1 MKAISTSTKKP
12 IFKVQVNG
20 VEFTPSHCT
29 DIDLSTQKIDFQTE
43 HDEISTIDISL
54 LNKEANDTKV
64 VNGNITEDLLIIVD
78 QLRINQINLI
88 DKLSKI
94 SVYKDQQGNVH
105 RTHTYITFNGT
116 MTIKLHKN
124 LLYTHWL
131 ASLI

>member
-1 MKAISTSTKKP
+1 MKAISTSIKKP

-20 VEFTPSHCT
+20 IELAPCHCT
-29 DIDLSTQKIDFQTE
+29 DVDSVTQKIDFQISYE
-43 HDEISTIDISL
+43 DISTIDISL
-54 LNKEANDTKV
+54 LNKEPNDTKV
-64 VNGNITEDLLIIVD
+64 VDGNITEDLLIIVD
-78 QLRINQINLI
+78 QLRIDQINLI
-88 DKLSKI
+88 DKISKI